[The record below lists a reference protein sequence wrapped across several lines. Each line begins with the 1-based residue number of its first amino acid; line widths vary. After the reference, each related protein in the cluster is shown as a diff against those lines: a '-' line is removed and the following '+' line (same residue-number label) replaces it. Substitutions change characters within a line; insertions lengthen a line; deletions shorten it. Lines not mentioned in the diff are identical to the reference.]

1 MFRMHV
7 RKPSGN
13 VLFLITAIVVGVI
26 IAFILL
32 STSFVRILGTSGE
45 QQTAIEA
52 AAAAAAR
59 DLSRI
64 VVETPECG
72 FVSLSDAAPV
82 GSFTQAA
89 DGFALPVK
97 SINTLIGTARV
108 DLIIADKLGQQVMID
123 LSRMDLQNALTAKD
137 TLVAALKASLTK
149 TGSGQDKDGNVIR
162 PYLSAEDAYKQNQ
175 IRMSGGSTYVTDSM
189 KLTLG
194 SLEGGAGTAIPLP
207 NPQSKA
213 AVASNQRVGD
223 CYKSYVNIP
232 YLGTDFVFGG
242 IGTSVKI
249 VDKKAFRDTIASLPY
264 QFPTIVRAEATQNIK
279 DLHSTSGYNTQAV
292 ACAQPATVH
301 DPLPAPGAL
310 SISFPDGRV
319 PEIQKPED
327 CYLNAHLSDPE
338 EDPMDL
344 LTSKNGDYPRD
355 GGANMQSTP
364 WPTDGSNSM
373 HPTGDVWK
381 VGLHDWFRRAGTKAN
396 IDSCVN
402 MQSQVLDSP
411 NPATVTWLAPISIGG
426 PYLNLGKIPGGII
439 HIFTFNGDGTVKY
452 RSKQLTPYPL
462 YCASNEQMYGESLV
476 AIRNSSIGTQT
487 IVVNNKGNNPPDDTV
502 VLTKVWDAYIRD
514 EVRWPGRIKGGK
526 HAGEPINKPILA
538 STSNQNEK
546 DRMAFTII
554 GKGSGAVG
562 HGHGAGHGKGK
573 GKGQSGT
580 TGNGD
585 NGWPPLIAP
594 QSDFG
599 ELSKPPAPVMNP
611 MPASPGLKRPFYE
624 STGTAVDIRFRR
636 QVDVT
641 DVVLGTVSPNGET
654 GYIGIVAP

>member
-1 MFRMHV
+1 M
-7 RKPSGN
+7 RKSRIRHPQGN
-13 VLFLITAIVVGVI
+13 MLILITAVIVGVI
-26 IAFILL
+26 IALVLF
-32 STSFVRILGTSGE
+32 STSFVRIMGTSGE

-72 FVSLSDAAPV
+72 FVSLSDYAPV
-82 GSFTQAA
+82 GTYTQAA
-89 DGFALPVK
+89 DGYALPVK

-108 DLIIADKLGQQVMID
+108 DMIIADKLGQQVMID
-123 LSRMDLQNALTAKD
+123 LSKQDLQNALTAKD
-137 TLVAALKASLTK
+137 ALVAALKGALTK
-149 TGSGQDKDGNVIR
+149 TGVGYDKDGNQVR
-162 PYLSAEDAYKQNQ
+162 PYLSAEDAYKRND
-175 IRMSGGSTYVTDSM
+175 IRMSGGSTYVPDSL
-189 KLTLG
+189 KLDLG
-194 SLEGGAGTAIPLP
+194 CLEGGAATGTPLP

-213 AVASNQRVGD
+213 SVAANQRVGD
-223 CYKSYVNIP
+223 YYKSYVNIP
-232 YLGTDFVFGG
+232 YLDTDFMFGG
-242 IGTSVKI
+242 IGTSIKI
-249 VDKKAFRDTIASLPY
+249 VDKKAWKPTLAGVPY
-264 QFPTIVRAEATQNIK
+264 QFPTIVRAEAIQNIK
-279 DLHSTSGYNTQAV
+279 DLHSSTGYDTKAV

-319 PEIQKPED
+319 PEIQTPED
-327 CYLNAHLSDPE
+327 LYLNANLNSAE

-344 LTSKNGDYPRD
+344 LTSKNGDYPLD
-355 GGANMQSTP
+355 GGSHMQNKP
-364 WPTDGSNSM
+364 WPLDESNSM
-373 HPTGDVWK
+373 KPTSDVWR

-402 MQSQVLDSP
+402 MQKQVLDMPSP
-411 NPATVTWLAPISIGG
+411 STVTWLAPISIGG
-426 PYLNLGKIPGGII
+426 PYMNLGKIPGGII
-439 HIFTFNGDGTVKY
+439 HIFRFNPDGTVYY

-462 YCASNEQMYGESLV
+462 YCASNEQMYGEAMV
-476 AIRNSSIGTQT
+476 AIRNSAVGTQT
-487 IVVNNKGNNPPDDTV
+487 IVINNKGPNPPDDTV

-514 EVRWPGRIKGGK
+514 EVRNPGRIKGGK
-526 HAGEPINKPILA
+526 HAGEPLNKPVVA
-538 STSNQNEK
+538 YG
-546 DRMAFTII
+546 
-554 GKGSGAVG
+554 GKKNHNGQIAYTTYGAGSGAVG

-573 GKGQSGT
+573 GKGNAGP

-599 ELSKPPAPVMNP
+599 ELSNPPATVMNP
-611 MPASPGLKRPFYE
+611 MPSGTGKRPFYE

-641 DVVLGTVSPNGET
+641 DVVLGPPSASGET
-654 GYIGIVAP
+654 GYIGIVGP